1 MIGTED
7 VAVSRMGD
15 MTVFEPEDPVA
26 GFIFYP
32 GGKVEYT
39 AYSPLMLAL
48 AEQDILCVLLE
59 MPFNLA
65 VLDSSAAEGI
75 PEQYPEID
83 CWYIG
88 GHSLG
93 GSMAASYAAEH
104 TEDYAGL
111 VLLAAYSTAEIT
123 NMDVISLYGSED
135 GVLNREKYLDYRS
148 NLPKSTEEIII
159 EVGNHAGFG
168 SYGFQDGDGESLIS
182 GEDQVEITAD
192 ALADF
197 ISRIGNRRIKN

>member
-1 MIGTED
+1 
-7 VAVSRMGD
+7 
-15 MTVFEPEDPVA
+15 
-26 GFIFYP
+26 
-32 GGKVEYT
+32 
-39 AYSPLMLAL
+39 
-48 AEQDILCVLLE
+48 
-59 MPFNLA
+59 
-65 VLDSSAAEGI
+65 
-75 PEQYPEID
+75 
-83 CWYIG
+83 
-88 GHSLG
+88 
-93 GSMAASYAAEH
+93 MAASYAAEH

-159 EVGNHAGFG
+159 EVGSHAGFG
-168 SYGFQDGDGESLIS
+168 SYAFQDGDGESLIS

-192 ALADF
+192 ALANF

>member
-1 MIGTED
+1 M
-7 VAVSRMGD
+7 
-15 MTVFEPEDPVA
+15 
-26 GFIFYP
+26 
-32 GGKVEYT
+32 
-39 AYSPLMLAL
+39 
-48 AEQDILCVLLE
+48 LLE

-135 GVLNREKYLDYRS
+135 GVLNREKYLDYRG

-159 EVGNHAGFG
+159 EGGNHAGFG

-192 ALADF
+192 ALANF
-197 ISRIGNRRIKN
+197 IRRIGNRRIKN